1 MKSATQLLRQY
12 RPESYT
18 VPSGSAICLAC
29 GKSRQKPRPD
39 TGFGAYLADA
49 IVVLIL
55 ACMAAVTANPCI
67 GDIPAATD
75 RVSPR
80 RASANPAVLTSPE
93 AAKAGNPKTRWT
105 KRGNG
110 KPVADELT
118 VFDATELKSNRRT
131 QMRDAASTDQVRYP
145 EHEETD
151 MSMDATDNIGKTT
164 TAREKE
170 SNMPSE
176 SKIEDKHLAIRSG
189 EEGQSSDR
197 MPPAVLNHKSLV
209 GDRLLPGGQ
218 SVVRLLQQNE
228 SLLVQLCGVG
238 EAMFQSVAEISRVGR
253 RPREMWLGDGRMWIL
268 DEADFVMQEF
278 SCADWTYRATHSL
291 GHLLLSSER
300 RDEVSFLAGTRRVL
314 LETRDLSG
322 LKRRLEFRTRIID
335 MDEERVVAECGD
347 AGLCQL
353 IAGSRPAK
361 IFRYGRRY
369 DEGIYGADGSFVA
382 ALHLPKDI
390 ELSSLAVG
398 PKGEGFQC
406 VSPGYDSSG
415 RVIMELLL
423 FDARGKVKARMPLPE
438 KEIVME
444 TAALPAQLRTLVQT
458 YNVETGVICWWSYVY
473 GDRGY
478 RLEGRCIVPRNV
490 SLMQDQDAT
499 SAVFCVREKGG
510 GMQFRRVDPVH
521 GLLGLF
527 SDEEWS

>member
-1 MKSATQLLRQY
+1 
-12 RPESYT
+12 
-18 VPSGSAICLAC
+18 
-29 GKSRQKPRPD
+29 
-39 TGFGAYLADA
+39 
-49 IVVLIL
+49 
-55 ACMAAVTANPCI
+55 
-67 GDIPAATD
+67 
-75 RVSPR
+75 
-80 RASANPAVLTSPE
+80 
-93 AAKAGNPKTRWT
+93 
-105 KRGNG
+105 
-110 KPVADELT
+110 
-118 VFDATELKSNRRT
+118 
-131 QMRDAASTDQVRYP
+131 
-145 EHEETD
+145 
-151 MSMDATDNIGKTT
+151 
-164 TAREKE
+164 
-170 SNMPSE
+170 
-176 SKIEDKHLAIRSG
+176 
-189 EEGQSSDR
+189 
-197 MPPAVLNHKSLV
+197 
-209 GDRLLPGGQ
+209 
-218 SVVRLLQQNE
+218 
-228 SLLVQLCGVG
+228 
-238 EAMFQSVAEISRVGR
+238 
-253 RPREMWLGDGRMWIL
+253 MWIL